1 MVVNSVNRLQLAQL
15 EILTTFVICL
25 KSKSMKK
32 SALFITF
39 MAILGL
45 SFTSCSKDDNESR
58 YLSYTTVYD
67 AVAKTLML
75 DSDSSLLVAEEGSEI
90 LGSVNWVDRK
100 RLILDYT
107 VLRTQVNGS
116 KSTHYV
122 KINNYYSVLTKAP
135 RYKSLLTTEA
145 NDSIGTDP
153 INLYGVWFAN
163 DYMNINFGIYR
174 NNPYIT
180 HYINLVIDDTK
191 TTGDE
196 IYAELR
202 HNAYADFT
210 YRFVQGNVS
219 FDMQKLL
226 TPPRA
231 NVKIY
236 LTRKTYTSG
245 VKTDTL
251 TYTGGNVSSKSV
263 INNPPSSLN

>member
-1 MVVNSVNRLQLAQL
+1 MKRNAFIITLLA
-15 EILTTFVICL
+15 IVGF
-25 KSKSMKK
+25 S
-32 SALFITF
+32 FI
-39 MAILGL
+39 
-45 SFTSCSKDDNESR
+45 SCNKDDNESR
-58 YLSYTTVYD
+58 YLSYTTVND
-67 AVAKTLML
+67 AVAKTLIL
-75 DSDSSLLVAEEGSEI
+75 DSDSSMLVAEEGSEV
-90 LGSVNWVDRK
+90 LGSGNWVDRK

-107 VLRTQVNGS
+107 VLRSVVNGS
-116 KSTHYV
+116 KTTHYV
-122 KINNYYSVLTKAP
+122 RINNYYSVLTKAP
-135 RYKSLLTTEA
+135 RYKSLLSTAA
-145 NDSIGTDP
+145 NDSIGSDP

-163 DYMNINFGIYR
+163 NYMNINFGIYR
-174 NNPYIT
+174 NSPAIT

-191 TTGDE
+191 TTQDE

-219 FDMQKLL
+219 FDMMKLL

-236 LTRKTYTSG
+236 LTRKTYSSG

-251 TYTGGNVSSKSV
+251 TYTVGSISSKSV